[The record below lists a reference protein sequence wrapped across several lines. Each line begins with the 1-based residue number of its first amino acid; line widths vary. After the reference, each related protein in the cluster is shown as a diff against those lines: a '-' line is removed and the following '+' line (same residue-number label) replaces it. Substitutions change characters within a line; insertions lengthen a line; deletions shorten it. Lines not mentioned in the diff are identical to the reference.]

1 MTTMI
6 GRAAGTE
13 VAVTGTARAPMM
25 TEIIGMM
32 GPVALTTGWSEVRLA
47 REKGM
52 VAVAVT
58 GTHVA
63 CMLKGA
69 MEETARG

>member
-6 GRAAGTE
+6 GRAAGTG

-47 REKGM
+47 GEM
-52 VAVAVT
+52 VMVVVAMT
-58 GTHVA
+58 GTHVT
-63 CMLKGA
+63 CMLKGT
-69 MEETARG
+69 MVKTARG